1 MDLAGRLGSGSTLR
15 SQSGKDDLYFCD
27 CMCDRQCV
35 VCSVCLR
42 NVAWW
47 CVTVCD
53 RTKRTLKRYA
63 YLMRTPIQLLCM

>member
-42 NVAWW
+42 NVVWW
-47 CVTVCD
+47 CVTACVIE
-53 RTKRTLKRYA
+53 RKRTLHG
-63 YLMRTPIQLLCM
+63 TTI